1 MNKRLEE
8 MIRNLP
14 PEKMKQFIELKAD
27 FEAWWNS
34 PEAKASAEWR
44 DIQRKAL
51 AETGM
56 RAEDIEEEIV
66 KF

>member
-8 MIRNLP
+8 MINNLP
-14 PEKMKQFIELKAD
+14 PEKMKQFIELKVY
-27 FEAWWNS
+27 FEAWRNS
-34 PEAKASAEWR
+34 PEAIASAAWR
-44 DIQRKAL
+44 ETQRKAL

>member
-1 MNKRLEE
+1 
-8 MIRNLP
+8 
-14 PEKMKQFIELKAD
+14 MKQFIKLKAD
-27 FEAWWNS
+27 FKARWNS
-34 PEAKASAEWR
+34 PEVKASAAWR
-44 DIQRKAL
+44 EIQRKAL

>member
-1 MNKRLEE
+1 
-8 MIRNLP
+8 
-14 PEKMKQFIELKAD
+14 MKQFIELKAH

-34 PEAKASAEWR
+34 PEAKASAAWR
-44 DIQRKAL
+44 ETQQKAL